1 MPKKGRKTKTDK
13 KRKHRLST
21 EEILKL
27 IKKVRPKQSQ
37 SVRVNIGDG
46 SGKKPSQAPALLPQP
61 IVTYGMPMPTTP
73 TFTQSMPNA
82 PEPAKIPVPLYKT
95 PAPET
100 IKVGKERPINLFD
113 YPGGASLVRM
123 RQTAELERAKKFT
136 PKYVPP
142 RVVNTSGY
150 ASDASELTATSY
162 DYSNSGSN
170 GSSESNPIG
179 ALNSGISLGL
189 GGGMSM
195 SMKPS
200 ALGFSSSLPTH
211 YGSPIQN
218 DIYLPAFPAI
228 ENDQAGNVATQLS
241 SDEFVLTPEGENV
254 PLTETNPDSIPQA
267 AVSEG
272 PPSSVGGMTTPSRP
286 LPLGPTPDKPTIK
299 SVYSGDKPAREPGNT
314 TAIIDFLNAKIDA
327 GDFAIDPIYVATKG
341 KNKGHLKSGTSAL
354 VINGLM
360 AEYERNKLNA

>member
-1 MPKKGRKTKTDK
+1 MPKKGRKSKTDK

-46 SGKKPSQAPALLPQP
+46 SGKKTSQPPALLPQP
-61 IVTYGMPMPTTP
+61 IVTYGMPMPNTP

-82 PEPAKIPVPLYKT
+82 PEPVKIPVPLYKT

-100 IKVGKERPINLFD
+100 IKIKTEKPINLFD

-136 PKYVPP
+136 PKQFPP
-142 RVVNTSGY
+142 RVVDTSGY
-150 ASDASELTATSY
+150 VSDASELTSTSY
-162 DYSNSGSN
+162 DYSNSGSSSGST
-170 GSSESNPIG
+170 GSSTMSNPIG
-179 ALNSGISLGL
+179 ALNTGISLGL

-195 SMKPS
+195 SIKPS

-228 ENDQAGNVATQLS
+228 ENDQSGNVATQLS
-241 SDEFVLTPEGENV
+241 SEEFMLTPEGENA

-272 PPSSVGGMTTPSRP
+272 AVMTTPARP
-286 LPLGPTPDKPTIK
+286 LPLGPSPDKPTIK
-299 SVYSGDKPAREPGNT
+299 REPGNAT
-314 TAIIDFLNAKIDA
+314 PMIDFLNAKIDA
-327 GDFAIDPIYVATKG
+327 GEFKVDPIYIAKSG
-341 KNKGHLKSGTSAL
+341 KNKGHLKAGTSAMI
-354 VINGLM
+354 INGLM
-360 AEYERNKLNA
+360 SEYENINKLNA